1 MNKDTLKT
9 SFAKRLIKWYK
20 KEKRDL
26 PFRENKDP
34 YRVWLSEIILQQTQ
48 METGIKYY
56 KIFIKNFPNIKSLAN
71 SSEKKV
77 YSLWQGLGY
86 YNRAKNLHK
95 AAKIIIKKHKG
106 VFPKNY
112 DELIMLP
119 GIGKYTAA
127 AISSI
132 CYNEKKF

>member
-56 KIFIKNFPNIKSLAN
+56 
-71 SSEKKV
+71 E
-77 YSLWQGLGY
+77 
-86 YNRAKNLHK
+86 
-95 AAKIIIKKHKG
+95 
-106 VFPKNY
+106 
-112 DELIMLP
+112 
-119 GIGKYTAA
+119 
-127 AISSI
+127 
-132 CYNEKKF
+132 